1 MELLYPQAAASRIA
15 RRLPASSPP
24 PTAPSSA
31 ESQPPSSRAGLGLSS
46 DAASNITDRSGRGV
60 VTKDA
65 MLELDRSHDGGKGGR
80 DGESEAFRI
89 KEDVVPGGQYEYLP
103 HTADVQLHSWGS
115 SLASALEHLALAM
128 FGYMVDDLGGFEP
141 AVAIPSEGGE
151 GDAEVDGGGIVVT
164 ARDAHT
170 LVFSFL
176 DEWLVHF
183 HLTQLVPRRVQVLE
197 LRTGEGGGGWG
208 LTTRG
213 RGEKL
218 DLKRHKQGTEVKAIT
233 YSAMRVLRGGE
244 KGEYEI
250 FVIIDI

>member
-1 MELLYPQAAASRIA
+1 
-15 RRLPASSPP
+15 
-24 PTAPSSA
+24 
-31 ESQPPSSRAGLGLSS
+31 
-46 DAASNITDRSGRGV
+46 
-60 VTKDA
+60 
-65 MLELDRSHDGGKGGR
+65 
-80 DGESEAFRI
+80 
-89 KEDVVPGGQYEYLP
+89 VVPGGQYEYLP

-128 FGYMVDDLGGFEP
+128 FGYMVDDLGEFEP
-141 AVAIPSEGGE
+141 KVAIPDEGGG